1 MQHTQ
6 DMPWADLGRQLRRL
20 RVARGLTQAALAE
33 RAGVSRIYVQKLELE
48 AERAPSLPTL
58 ERLARALRVRLR
70 VAFVQRRTGERYGR

>member
-6 DMPWADLGRQLRRL
+6 DMPWAALGGQLRRL

-58 ERLARALRVRLR
+58 GRLARALGVRLS
-70 VAFVQRRTGERYGR
+70 VAFVARRTEARRGR